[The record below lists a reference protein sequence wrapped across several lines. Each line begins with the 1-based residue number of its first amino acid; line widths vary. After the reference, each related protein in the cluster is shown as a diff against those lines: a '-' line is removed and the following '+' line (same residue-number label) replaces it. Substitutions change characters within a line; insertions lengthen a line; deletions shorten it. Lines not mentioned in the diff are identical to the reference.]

1 MSGYSGR
8 SFRFFRPAAVPGI
21 DNALILF
28 DLKCHLKKETYLSKK
43 KKAAIKERKKKGL
56 FRAVPLKR
64 ANHEYYYER
73 QKVNQFFFPNKLNK
87 NNFTHELRC

>member
-43 KKAAIKERKKKGL
+43 KKQQLKREKKKVSSEL
-56 FRAVPLKR
+56 FHSREQTTNTIMKD
-64 ANHEYYYER
+64 
-73 QKVNQFFFPNKLNK
+73 KK
-87 NNFTHELRC
+87 

>member
-43 KKAAIKERKKKGL
+43 KKNQQQLKREKKGL
-56 FRAVPLKR
+56 F
-64 ANHEYYYER
+64 
-73 QKVNQFFFPNKLNK
+73 
-87 NNFTHELRC
+87 